1 VVNSIVANW
10 ATPPV
15 LVSESQ
21 IMQNTDKAV
30 NMTAASD
37 SRCDWLAQADGAVL
51 LLRIGDNLFKKKNK
65 KTTKQK
71 TQFSDDFPSKKE
83 KKKKKRTH
91 HLLNILPLY
100 NQVGISEIRDVLL
113 SIRDEEAET
122 EKKKK
127 IYKKKKEQLRSS
139 NNQQRDQ
146 APNLA

>member
-1 VVNSIVANW
+1 M
-10 ATPPV
+10 
-15 LVSESQ
+15 LY
-21 IMQNTDKAV
+21 
-30 NMTAASD
+30 
-37 SRCDWLAQADGAVL
+37 
-51 LLRIGDNLFKKKNK
+51 
-65 KTTKQK
+65 
-71 TQFSDDFPSKKE
+71 
-83 KKKKKRTH
+83 
-91 HLLNILPLY
+91 ILPLY